1 MTRYRSPKKHTK
13 RTIANSSI
21 KSKTVVTEKPISRAK
36 YMLKN
41 YWFPMIILGII
52 SIVGAVSAF
61 RDEAGGK
68 FVFLFT
74 VCCYTLMIFLGFRSY
89 TNYVNQ
95 LNIKNEKH

>member
-1 MTRYRSPKKHTK
+1 MTRYRSPKK
-13 RTIANSSI
+13 A
-21 KSKTVVTEKPISRAK
+21 VVIEKPISRTK

-52 SIVGAVSAF
+52 TVAGAISAV
-61 RDEAGGK
+61 RNEAGGK

-74 VCCYTLMIFLGFRSY
+74 ACCYTLMIFLGFRSY

-95 LNIKNEKH
+95 LNSKK